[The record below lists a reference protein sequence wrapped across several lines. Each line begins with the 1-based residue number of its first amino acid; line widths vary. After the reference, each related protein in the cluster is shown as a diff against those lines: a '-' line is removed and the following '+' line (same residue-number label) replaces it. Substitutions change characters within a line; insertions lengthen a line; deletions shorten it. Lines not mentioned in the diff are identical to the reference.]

1 MKLHIA
7 GNVKPLL
14 EIYQITGPK
23 FLFTVR
29 IFHPERILCHLRIT
43 TPSFNF

>member
-14 EIYQITGPK
+14 EIYQITGLI
-23 FLFTVR
+23 FFTVR
-29 IFHPERILCHLRIT
+29 ILLQE
-43 TPSFNF
+43 